1 MPSHAHIVYHE
12 SRASHPAFAVA
23 SHASAHEPHAP
34 SMHVFYLTT
43 ELPFPP
49 TGGGRVRS
57 LAELRLLASLPEVES
72 VRVLALHEGDVSTT
86 DARALEAAI
95 PKVSVAPLVFHP
107 IHIFKHPS
115 HVPRLLMVRL
125 ANRVPYLAAKWDG
138 RAVRRAI
145 VAELGARSYGVVY
158 LDHLGMAIYLPEV
171 RRVAPKA
178 RVVLEQHNV
187 ESDFFGQFA
196 KEKKGL
202 LQPIAQREWRR
213 ARTFEAESMQKV
225 DAAVAISKAD
235 AVVFEQ
241 LAGVRAHVVPQ
252 AVTYEAR
259 TPSPASP
266 PELGYVGSLA
276 WRPNAQG
283 LDWVCREVWPHVRR
297 AAPELTLSIVGSGL
311 PEGPAGPVV
320 PPAWQVEGVKTLG
333 FVRELAPHEA
343 RWSAMVAPVFGG
355 SGVRIKLLEAFR
367 AGVPVVTT
375 PDGAAGLDLV
385 DGRELF
391 IAKDAAD
398 FAARVVEL
406 ARSPELQE
414 KLRLGAYAYLE
425 RAHAPKVAQAIM
437 RAALGLPGV

>member
-1 MPSHAHIVYHE
+1 
-12 SRASHPAFAVA
+12 
-23 SHASAHEPHAP
+23 
-34 SMHVFYLTT
+34 MHVFYLTT

-57 LAELRLLASLPEVES
+57 LAELKLLASLSEVES
-72 VRVLALHEGDVSTT
+72 VRVLALHEGDVSDS
-86 DARALEAAI
+86 DARALEAAV

-107 IHIFKHPS
+107 IHVFRHLR
-115 HVPRLLMVRL
+115 HVPRLLFVRAL
-125 ANRVPYLAAKWDG
+125 RNIPYVAAKWDG
-138 RAVRRAI
+138 RAVRRAVI
-145 VAELGARSYGVVY
+145 AELRARTYAVVY
-158 LDHLGMAIYLPEV
+158 MDHLGMALYLPEV
-171 RRVAPKA
+171 RRVAPRA

-196 KEKKGL
+196 KEKTGL
-202 LQPIAQREWRR
+202 IKPIAQLEWRR
-213 ARTFEAESMQKV
+213 AAAFEAESLRGV

-235 AVVFEQ
+235 ADAFER

-252 AVTYEAR
+252 AVTYVPR
-259 TPSPASP
+259 TPTPVTP
-266 PELGYVGSLA
+266 PEIGYVGSLS

-283 LDWVCREVWPHVRR
+283 LDWICQEVWPHVRA

-311 PEGPAGPVV
+311 PEGPSGPVV
-320 PPAWQVEGVKTLG
+320 PTAWQVEGVKTLG

-343 RWSAMVAPVFGG
+343 RWSAMAAPVFGG
-355 SGVRIKLLEAFR
+355 SGVRIKLLESFR

-375 PDGAAGLDLV
+375 PDGAAGLDLE

-391 IAKDAAD
+391 IAKEPAA

-414 KLRLGAYAYLE
+414 RLRLGAYAYLD
-425 RAHAPKVAQAIM
+425 RAHAPRVAEAVM
-437 RAALGLPGV
+437 RTALGLPTAST